1 MSGGDLWGKLKR
13 LDAYPKINEDFFT
26 RTLSGG
32 VITLV
37 ASTIM
42 ILLFIS
48 EFRMFLT
55 VQKSHQL
62 NVDTTRGERISITID
77 VTFPRMPCSWVS
89 LDIMDISG
97 EVQLDVDHDVYKR
110 RLDSKGKA
118 IDEGTKHDVN
128 PELDP
133 QKAHKPLNLSDE
145 NYCGSCY
152 GAEKVPD
159 QCCNTCKEVKNAYK
173 VRGWAIHDIDLIEQ
187 CRHEEHKTNIK
198 EQKGEGCHIWG
209 ELEANKVAGNFHFA
223 PGRSYQEGG
232 YHVHDLVP
240 FDDLY
245 FDLSHTINK
254 MSFGDAYPGMR
265 NPLEGVYITHDI
277 KNVGQYQYYLKVV
290 PTTYEDISS
299 RTIYTNQ
306 YSATEHFKLAEYISQ
321 KSMPGVFF
329 YYDLSPIKVKYREYR
344 SSFLHFLTNVCAIVG
359 GVFTVSGI
367 IDAFVYHGHRV
378 IQKKIE
384 LGKFS

>member
-118 IDEGTKHDVN
+118 I
-128 PELDP
+128 
-133 QKAHKPLNLSDE
+133 
-145 NYCGSCY
+145 
-152 GAEKVPD
+152 
-159 QCCNTCKEVKNAYK
+159 
-173 VRGWAIHDIDLIEQ
+173 
-187 CRHEEHKTNIK
+187 
-198 EQKGEGCHIWG
+198 
-209 ELEANKVAGNFHFA
+209 
-223 PGRSYQEGG
+223 
-232 YHVHDLVP
+232 
-240 FDDLY
+240 
-245 FDLSHTINK
+245 
-254 MSFGDAYPGMR
+254 
-265 NPLEGVYITHDI
+265 
-277 KNVGQYQYYLKVV
+277 
-290 PTTYEDISS
+290 
-299 RTIYTNQ
+299 
-306 YSATEHFKLAEYISQ
+306 
-321 KSMPGVFF
+321 
-329 YYDLSPIKVKYREYR
+329 
-344 SSFLHFLTNVCAIVG
+344 
-359 GVFTVSGI
+359 
-367 IDAFVYHGHRV
+367 
-378 IQKKIE
+378 
-384 LGKFS
+384 